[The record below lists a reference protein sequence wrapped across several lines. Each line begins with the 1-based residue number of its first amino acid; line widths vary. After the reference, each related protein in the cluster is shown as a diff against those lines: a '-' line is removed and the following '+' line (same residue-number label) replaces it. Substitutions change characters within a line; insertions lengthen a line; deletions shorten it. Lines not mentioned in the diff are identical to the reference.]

1 MPHIYDSCRYLEGTL
16 LFVTIWYRDSDVR
29 RECRVFYNV
38 IESYK
43 FLLSE
48 KSHLMI
54 FPIKFSGMS
63 WGKSLLAYYQKI
75 KTIKTPEFK

>member
-1 MPHIYDSCRYLEGTL
+1 MSEGNAE
-16 LFVTIWYRDSDVR
+16 F
-29 RECRVFYNV
+29 FYNI

-75 KTIKTPEFK
+75 KTIKTPEFKWIVDYFLGWCPFDIKTWVKWAFWLA